1 MFEPIHGSAPK
12 YKGMNQ
18 ADPLATI
25 WAGAMMLDEIGQ
37 EKSGKIVVDAIQEVL
52 RQGKIKTKD
61 LGGKNT
67 CSDMGDAVVNKIK
80 EINQWRMI

>member
-1 MFEPIHGSAPK
+1 
-12 YKGMNQ
+12 MNQ
-18 ADPLATI
+18 ANPLPTI

-52 RQGKIKTKD
+52 KQGKIKTKD
-61 LGGKNT
+61 LGGKNA

-80 EINQWRMI
+80 EIN